1 MAVLVIQPAHEDIH
15 AIKLL
20 LAAIIRRG
28 AFDIA
33 LYKGA
38 KKLANR
44 RIWEAA
50 YRWMFSDQD
59 DYFTS
64 FVSLC
69 TVLDQDPNEI
79 RRKTLRLQRKDVKK
93 YDMVDVHG
101 RL

>member
-1 MAVLVIQPAHEDIH
+1 VGLLVVQPIYTDEH

-20 LAAIIRRG
+20 LAAIIRRS

-38 KKLANR
+38 KKLHKR
-44 RIWEAA
+44 RLWEES
-50 YRWMFSDQD
+50 YRWMFSDRD

-69 TVLDQDPNEI
+69 TVLDQDPETI
-79 RRKTLRLQRKDVKK
+79 RRKTLKLRREDVRK
-93 YDMVDVHG
+93 YDMVDTHG
-101 RL
+101 WV

>member
-1 MAVLVIQPAHEDIH
+1 MPLLYVQPAHTDVH

-20 LAAIIRRG
+20 LAAIIRRS

-38 KKLANR
+38 TKLSKR
-44 RIWEAA
+44 RLWEES
-50 YRWMFSDQD
+50 YRWMFSDRE

-69 TVLDQDPNEI
+69 TVLDQDPIAI
-79 RRKTLRLQRKDVKK
+79 RRKTLKLRREDVKK
-93 YDMVDVHG
+93 FDMVDANG